1 MEKKKVELLAPA
13 GNYQAL
19 TGAINAG
26 ADAVYLGGDRF
37 SARAYADNFTTEEIL
52 RALRY
57 THFSGRKLYL
67 TLNTLIKEEEFA
79 ALHDFVEP
87 FYEYGLDGIIIQ
99 DLGVFNYI
107 KETFPGL
114 PLHVS
119 TQMTVTGVMGASF
132 LEKNGASRLVPAREL
147 SHKEIVKIKESTGL
161 ELECFIH
168 GAMCYCY
175 SGQCL
180 FSSILGGRSG
190 NRGRCAQPCRLS
202 YSVLDAD
209 KSYLLKD
216 SYPLS
221 LKDMCTIECI
231 PKLIEAGID
240 SFKIEGRM
248 KSPEYA
254 AGVTAIYRKYIDRYY
269 ESGVN
274 KYHVKPQ
281 DMDKLKKLY
290 IRSEL
295 QTGYYERINGREM
308 VTLNKPGYIG
318 SDEELIK
325 DIANKYLQ
333 GEQKYP
339 VAMHGT
345 FNVGKRAELKIE
357 GLGITQTSSG
367 DIVQKAINKPMD
379 KEQFIKQLQKTGSSY
394 IYAETIDVEIEG
406 DAFMPIAQL
415 NKLRR
420 ESVEAFEDKVISS
433 RTAPYK
439 EKSYVDNCETI
450 ACSHE
455 FSLNEQNKGRLTAF
469 QALEPRFCSFRL
481 NSYHENETT
490 QLHENNH
497 ERQMV
502 AGQSQADID
511 LNQPRLHVSI
521 RSMEQL
527 EVVSTYSCT
536 SSFSGANSRDCVCE
550 RLYIDSDLYIKN
562 SDRISQRREL
572 YENFEIYLA
581 LPYIIREKDAEYL
594 QKLQSLIHN
603 GIKGFLVRNLESLF
617 WVFSLKGSYDIVTDT
632 GIYCFNAETVKFL
645 SAYSSES
652 YLPYELNEKEC
663 RKLIEN
669 YNAAVQQD
677 CSRQDVYNIASVN
690 HGHKISM
697 TAYGT
702 IPMMITANC
711 LEKTTVSC
719 HKKDCGHLLYLNDR
733 YNKKFPVFCNC
744 EHCYN
749 IIYNSVPYS
758 LHANKDKLYKFGLY
772 AIRLDFVSESG
783 DKVKEILDFYSGNKD
798 SFPVAEYTTGHYKRG
813 IE

>member
-1 MEKKKVELLAPA
+1 MKKKVELLAPA

-19 TGAINAG
+19 IGAINAG

-37 SARAYADNFTTEEIL
+37 SARAYADNFTKEEIL

-57 THFSGRKLYL
+57 THFNGKKLYL
-67 TLNTLIKEEEFA
+67 TLNTLIKEEEFS
-79 ALHDFVEP
+79 ALYDFVAP

-107 KETFPGL
+107 KETFPRL

-132 LEKNGASRLVPAREL
+132 LEKSGASRLVPAREL
-147 SHKEIVKIKESTGL
+147 SLKEIAKIKENTDL

-202 YSVLDAD
+202 YSVLDTD
-209 KSYLLKD
+209 KSYLLREA
-216 SYPLS
+216 YPLS
-221 LKDMCTIECI
+221 LKDMCTIEYI

-240 SFKIEGRM
+240 SFKIEGRR

-269 ESGVN
+269 ESGAS

-281 DMDKLKKLY
+281 DMDCLKKLY

-295 QTGYYERINGREM
+295 QTGYYERANGREM
-308 VTLNKPGYIG
+308 VTINKPGYIG

-325 DIANKYLQ
+325 DIADKYLQ
-333 GEQKYP
+333 GEQKCP
-339 VAMHGT
+339 VIMRGI
-345 FNVGKRAELKIE
+345 FNVGKKAELKIE
-357 GLGITQTSSG
+357 GRGITQISYG
-367 DIVQKAINKPMD
+367 DTVQKALNKPMD
-379 KEQFIKQLQKTGSSY
+379 KEQFIKQLQKTGGSF
-394 IYAETIDVEIEG
+394 IYAESIDVEVDDE
-406 DAFMPIAQL
+406 AFMPVAQL

-420 ESVEAFEDKVISS
+420 EAVAAFEDKVIASKA
-433 RTAPYK
+433 TPYK
-439 EKSYVDNCETI
+439 EKAAYT
-450 ACSHE
+450 
-455 FSLNEQNKGRLTAF
+455 G
-469 QALEPRFCSFRL
+469 FCSFRL
-481 NSYHENETT
+481 NSEKYSAVSKKENTAETKFGKT
-490 QLHENNH
+490 QLHIS
-497 ERQMV
+497 V
-502 AGQSQADID
+502 T
-511 LNQPRLHVSI
+511 
-521 RSMEQL
+521 SMEQL
-527 EVVSTYSCT
+527 EAASTYSHASSCNGISSCNGT
-536 SSFSGANSRDCVCE
+536 SSCTYACE

-562 SDRISQRREL
+562 NDRISQQREL
-572 YENFEIYLA
+572 YENYEIYLA

-594 QKLQSLIHN
+594 QKLQSLIHS

-632 GIYCFNAETVKFL
+632 GIYCFNVETVKFL

-663 RKLIEN
+663 HRLIES
-669 YNAAVQQD
+669 YN
-677 CSRQDVYNIASVN
+677 NIQ
-690 HGHKISM
+690 GHRISM
-697 TAYGT
+697 TTYGT

-711 LEKTTVSC
+711 LEKTAATC
-719 HKKDCGHLLYLNDR
+719 HKEDGGHLLYLNDR

-758 LHANKDKLYKFGLY
+758 VHMKKDKLYKLGLY

-783 DKVKEILDFYSGNKD
+783 DRVKEILDFYSGDKA
-798 SFPVAEYTTGHYKRG
+798 SFPVDEYTTGHYKRG